1 LSAALAVA
9 LGLSAL
15 AILVWLLTLTTLAN
29 LTGSDAAGNGLAQ
42 AYAAIELIFLWVLLA
57 AVAILTF
64 VKVGIETL
72 AALAAYLLIPA
83 SGVVALMTI
92 GLLAEPDVPPYLWPI
107 VIPAL
112 IPPLIIGY
120 CVTLPRLEAKPARL
134 AALVLWSAVVAIS
147 LSYWPLNQ
155 SREAAEARE
164 AAAQQKY
171 DADLA
176 KLAPD
181 APLWAWTPFLATR
194 NDLKQD
200 ELVYRIRKLGRRQ
213 SDAEIMLDRGDFPLG
228 FLAAFDLTPTPSLC
242 DKARRLLLNRVGLLV
257 LATPQSKPYADIAEQ
272 VSDAVSAMDWL
283 VGMGCSCDK
292 ESLAWETMAKAYRD
306 TNFDV
311 YRLAELRD
319 PKELGRLLRDQSQ

>member
-1 LSAALAVA
+1 MLASLAWLLALA
-9 LGLSAL
+9 
-15 AILVWLLTLTTLAN
+15 TLAN

-57 AVAILTF
+57 AVAILTLI
-64 VKVGIETL
+64 KVGIETL

-83 SGVVALMTI
+83 SGVVAVMTI
-92 GLLAEPDVPPYLWPI
+92 GLLAEPDVPPFLWPI
-107 VIPAL
+107 AIPAL
-112 IPPLIIGY
+112 IPPLIISY
-120 CVTLPRLEAKPARL
+120 CVALPHLGAKPARL
-134 AALVLWSAVVAIS
+134 GAVVVWSAVVAVC
-147 LSYWPLNQ
+147 LLYWPLNQ

-171 DADLA
+171 DVDLA

-200 ELVYRIRKLGRRQ
+200 EVVYRIRKLARRQ

-228 FLAAFDLTPTPSLC
+228 FLASFDLMPTPSLC
-242 DKARRLLLNRVGLLV
+242 DKAKRLLMKRVGPLV

-272 VSDAVSAMDWL
+272 GADAVSAMDWL
-283 VGMGCSCDK
+283 VGMGCSCDT
-292 ESLAWETMAKAYRD
+292 ESLAWESMAKSYRD

-319 PKELGRLLRDQSQ
+319 PKELGRLLRDNSP

>member
-1 LSAALAVA
+1 

-15 AILVWLLTLTTLAN
+15 AILVWVLALTTLAN

-42 AYAAIELIFLWVLLA
+42 AYAAMELIFLWLLLA
-57 AVAILTF
+57 AIAILTF
-64 VKVGIETL
+64 IAVGVEPL
-72 AALAAYLLIPA
+72 AALAGYLLIPA
-83 SGVVALMTI
+83 SGVVAVMTI
-92 GLLAEPDVPPYLWPI
+92 GLLAEPDVRPFLWPI
-107 VIPAL
+107 AIPAL

-120 CVTLPRLEAKPARL
+120 CIALPHLGTKPARI
-134 AALVLWSAVVAIS
+134 AALGLWCAVVAVC
-147 LSYWPLNQ
+147 LLLWPLNK
-155 SREAAEARE
+155 SREVAEARE

-200 ELVYRIRKLGRRQ
+200 EVVYRIRKLARRQ
-213 SDAEIMLDRGDFPLG
+213 SEAEIMLDRGDFPLG
-228 FLAAFDLTPTPSLC
+228 FLASFDLTPTPSLC
-242 DKARRLLLNRVGLLV
+242 DKTRRLLMKRVGPLV
-257 LATPQSKPYADIAEQ
+257 LATPQSKPYADIAEA
-272 VSDAVSAMDWL
+272 VADAVSAMDWL

-319 PKELGRLLRDQSQ
+319 PKELGRLLPDHSP